1 MKILHFLIPFLII
14 GCGIQNQE
22 SASAQQNH
30 NILFTEISQIKPG
43 AQRTDLYMD
52 MISGKTVGLICN
64 HTSFVGNR
72 HLVDTLVKSGIDVKV
87 IFSPEHGFR
96 GQAENGA
103 EISDEKD
110 QLTGIKVISL
120 YGNKK
125 QPAPSDL
132 AGLDV
137 LIFDIQDVGVRFYTY
152 ISTLAL
158 VMEAAARENI
168 PLIILDRPNPNGFY
182 IDGPVLDTNFSSF
195 VGMHPVPVVYG
206 MTIGEY
212 GLMVNGES
220 WLNGL
225 TCDLTVI
232 PVSGYS
238 HKMLV
243 KLSIAPSP
251 NLPDWESIYL
261 YPSLCLFEGTII
273 SVGRG
278 TGKPFR
284 VFGHPDYLAG
294 SYAFTP
300 ERIPGVSENPPYMG
314 KTCFGTDV
322 TMYAAN
328 FRDNPNHFTLQ
339 YLLTTYQAMNFRDDY
354 FNSYFNKLAG
364 NATLMRDIK
373 SGMTESE
380 IRKSWEK
387 DLSAFKIIRSKYL
400 LYPE

>member
-1 MKILHFLIPFLII
+1 MKILQFIIPFLLI
-14 GCGIQNQE
+14 GCGIPNQE
-22 SASAQQNH
+22 RASAQQNQD
-30 NILFTEISQIKPG
+30 ILFIEISQIKPG
-43 AQRTDLYMD
+43 AERTDLFLD
-52 MISGKTVGLICN
+52 LISGKTVGLICN
-64 HTSFVGNR
+64 HTSIVGNK
-72 HLVDTLVKSGIDVKV
+72 HLVDTLVKAGIDVKV

-110 QLTGIKVISL
+110 PLTGIKVISL

-125 QPAPSDL
+125 QPSPTDL

-137 LIFDIQDVGVRFYTY
+137 LVFDIQDVGVRFYTY
-152 ISTLAL
+152 ISTLSL

-182 IDGPVLDTNFSSF
+182 VDGPVLDTSFRSF
-195 VGMHPVPVVYG
+195 VGMHPVPLVYG

-212 GLMVNGES
+212 GLMVNGEN

-225 TCDLTVI
+225 TCDLTVV
-232 PVSGYS
+232 PVSGYN
-238 HKMLV
+238 HTMLV

-261 YPSLCLFEGTII
+261 YPSLCLFEGTIM

-284 VFGHPDYLAG
+284 VYGHPDYLAG

-300 ERIPGVSENPPYMG
+300 ERIPGVSENPPYRG
-314 KTCFGTDV
+314 KTCFGADV
-322 TMYAAN
+322 TTYAEN
-328 FRDNPNHFTLQ
+328 FMDNPNHFTLQ
-339 YLLTTYQAMNFRDDY
+339 YLLTTYQTMKFRDDF

-364 NATLMRDIK
+364 NATLMEDIK
-373 SGMTESE
+373 SGRTESE

-387 DLSAFKIIRSKYL
+387 DLSAFRIIRSKYL